1 MLTRLESP
9 GITPLHSLDQNV
21 DTKAIVKALPQDP
34 EIKKRASAQLQLALS
49 EGFTVTAHLPFRTG
63 PRCIC
68 ARQQEYPTGIHQPAS
83 SAGQNWADPRTVL

>member
-49 EGFTVTAHLPFRTG
+49 GKVSDKLIRK
-63 PRCIC
+63 
-68 ARQQEYPTGIHQPAS
+68 
-83 SAGQNWADPRTVL
+83 TVLLPCL